1 MDKTKDPCVVDGDM
15 YCRHD
20 HTCAVEEAM
29 GERTRSH
36 IHEGV
41 VLLVKR
47 MESHPEEF
55 GPETRMTTLVEE
67 FMRYGNEQDKD
78 AIVSGLYSLRMARM
92 HSKLMDLILNDTGS
106 QILYA
111 TMEDRAS
118 PQQLYPPSTS
128 ALASQQ
134 QAYSNQ
140 YQSTQGY
147 SSSGTISNQQYVKGL
162 LGLGSKP

>member
-29 GERTRSH
+29 GERAHSP

-55 GPETRMTTLVEE
+55 GGGNRMSDLVVE
-67 FMRYGNEQDKD
+67 FMRYGNEQDKA
-78 AIVSGLYSLRMARM
+78 AISDELYGICMARI
-92 HSKLMDLILNDTGS
+92 HSKLMDLILNDIGS
-106 QILYA
+106 QRTYEA
-111 TMEDRAS
+111 MENKPTGPFNA
-118 PQQLYPPSTS
+118 
-128 ALASQQ
+128 QQ
-134 QAYSNQ
+134 QQQQQYSNQ
-140 YQSTQGY
+140 YPSTQWY
-147 SSSGTISNQQYVKGL
+147 SSGTLSNQQYVDSL
-162 LGLGSKP
+162 LGNKP